1 MHTSPVIDKDG
12 KPVYNIEYSYDHKG
26 NIVNET
32 RDGAYP
38 LTKIYKYN
46 SDNTLERSSYT
57 VGGQSLIYE
66 YEMDN
71 TPDKRNS
78 KATLPFGVEQKF
90 AYDGLGRTREI
101 TLGRITKINDTKFG
115 GHIYTY
121 DYRGFLTKADNETF
135 GYDKNGNITNYNGTV
150 FGYDS
155 VIKDK
160 LVSVG
165 GNAVT
170 YASAASLNPTSWNG
184 RSYGFEGRRLKSFNF
199 GGKSCTYEYDEQGHR
214 IFKSVNGAETSYTYS
229 GDKLVIEDGAN
240 GKLFFLYDENGELY
254 GFVKDEKKY
263 FYIKDITGTIL
274 GIADESGALVG
285 KYSYTAYGKCTITQ
299 NVNNIATINPFRFK
313 CYYYDAES
321 GMYYCHTRYLV
332 PEWGR
337 WLNFDH
343 CAYLQLANVNEMNLF
358 AYCSNNPIMY
368 SDPEGTRIKWW
379 QIALIAVAVILVI
392 VGATILTGGAAGGA
406 LVANGAAAAIA
417 NTGAATVVGGA
428 AVATGVVVGGL
439 AVADVLN
446 EIINS
451 NIWYART
458 GKSGG
463 YYGERWPGDPHK
475 PDHVH
480 LRGNGTDIRIGR
492 DGNPLPGEDKL
503 SAQARKALTKL
514 WDQFIEL
521 FSRW

>member
-1 MHTSPVIDKDG
+1 M
-12 KPVYNIEYSYDHKG
+12 
-26 NIVNET
+26 
-32 RDGAYP
+32 
-38 LTKIYKYN
+38 LF
-46 SDNTLERSSYT
+46 RS
-57 VGGQSLIYE
+57 
-66 YEMDN
+66 
-71 TPDKRNS
+71 
-78 KATLPFGVEQKF
+78 
-90 AYDGLGRTREI
+90 
-101 TLGRITKINDTKFG
+101 
-115 GHIYTY
+115 
-121 DYRGFLTKADNETF
+121 
-135 GYDKNGNITNYNGTV
+135 
-150 FGYDS
+150 
-155 VIKDK
+155 
-160 LVSVG
+160 
-165 GNAVT
+165 
-170 YASAASLNPTSWNG
+170 
-184 RSYGFEGRRLKSFNF
+184 
-199 GGKSCTYEYDEQGHR
+199 
-214 IFKSVNGAETSYTYS
+214 
-229 GDKLVIEDGAN
+229 
-240 GKLFFLYDENGELY
+240 
-254 GFVKDEKKY
+254 
-263 FYIKDITGTIL
+263 
-274 GIADESGALVG
+274 
-285 KYSYTAYGKCTITQ
+285 
-299 NVNNIATINPFRFK
+299 
-313 CYYYDAES
+313 
-321 GMYYCHTRYLV
+321 
-332 PEWGR
+332 
-337 WLNFDH
+337 
-343 CAYLQLANVNEMNLF
+343 
-358 AYCSNNPIMY
+358 Y